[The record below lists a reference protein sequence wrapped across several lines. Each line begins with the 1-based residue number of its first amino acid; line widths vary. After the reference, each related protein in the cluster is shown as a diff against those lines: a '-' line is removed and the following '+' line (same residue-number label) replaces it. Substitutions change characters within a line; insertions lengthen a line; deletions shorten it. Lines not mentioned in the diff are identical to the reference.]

1 LAPAAGRWQPED
13 DALASL
19 DGGYVETN
27 VPAVCFMNFNGS
39 SVWTGSTGDEMAI
52 AGSTPVEIKAE
63 IKIDA
68 SGLARRRDVDGLS
81 SSVPKFEPI
90 VVPDVVNGGLIK
102 DVEPWVY
109 KKFSPFDIFYSRFG
123 ISATTSILSFAILC
137 YINPVFVHSLIRVLS

>member
-68 SGLARRRDVDGLS
+68 SGLGVIYHNVFYDTT
-81 SSVPKFEPI
+81 
-90 VVPDVVNGGLIK
+90 
-102 DVEPWVY
+102 
-109 KKFSPFDIFYSRFG
+109 IFCTNNIIFICSK
-123 ISATTSILSFAILC
+123 I
-137 YINPVFVHSLIRVLS
+137 